1 MTISLRGWIQKTMN
15 KQIEKA
21 IGNNI
26 RRLRERKGITQELLA
41 THLQLKGLDITR
53 SAVAKIEVGQRH
65 IYPDEIV
72 VIKRVLGVSY
82 DEIFDYESK

>member
-1 MTISLRGWIQKTMN
+1 MN